1 MTELKLPPS
10 VRRVVEICRS
20 LGFRV
25 FLIGAR
31 ALEFYGVVRHTADWD
46 LAVDQPFTVEV
57 RDRLTEALRGA
68 GYAVQWR
75 KWGLYVDAAGVHVDI
90 NYAPLILDSE
100 FISRCREAEGVFI
113 PSPEDLVILKLAS
126 GERKDVEDLKKLLR
140 LPLDLTYLRRRAFQ
154 AGLDR
159 ELWKIWRRVHGTRL

>member
-1 MTELKLPPS
+1 MPPS
-10 VRRVVEICRS
+10 VKRVVEICRS
-20 LGFRV
+20 MGFKV

-46 LAVDQPFTVEV
+46 LAIDQPFTVEV

-68 GYAVQWR
+68 SYAVQWR
-75 KWGLYVDAAGVHVDI
+75 KWGLYVDAAGIRIHHP
-90 NYAPLILDSE
+90 PLMLDSD
-100 FISRCREAEGVFI
+100 FISRCREAGGVFI

-126 GERKDVEDLKKLLR
+126 CECKDVEDLKRLLR
-140 LPLDLTYLRRRAFQ
+140 LPLDLSYLKKRALQ
-154 AGLDR
+154 AGLDK